1 MLSFKTFA
9 TAGKNLHLEH
19 LEDQIIDKGA
29 EGGKQ
34 AVAFLKSIRNMLEG
48 NSRTSVNVTVKWDG
62 APAVFVGTNPENGK
76 FFVGT
81 KSVFNKNPKINY
93 SISDIQKNHSGG
105 VVDKLIVS
113 FNELK
118 RVFKSNIILQGD
130 LLFTKSDLKN
140 AVIDGQRMI
149 SFTPNTITYA
159 VPEDSKLGKQISRAS
174 MGIVF
179 HTSYTGNK
187 MSDLS
192 ANFGYSLTGSTG
204 RVFMASAKFTDTSG
218 SSNFNVNELATFDS
232 IIRMAEGSLSKGN
245 TVLNMLQERAT
256 DPISVAYRLK
266 VFFNYYIRNHKGDS
280 YDKVKTLVSMFED
293 YFKNSLQGEIDKRK
307 TPKGQEKFKQ
317 AQEQGN
323 KFIKDNKTALYF
335 AIASHISLQRAKIF
349 LLQKMNQIQ
358 SIGSFIKT
366 PDGFRVTAPEGF
378 VALSSKGAV
387 KLVDRLEFSKANFTI
402 AKDWVKGWSI
412 KS

>member
-34 AVAFLKSIRNMLEG
+34 AVAFLKSIRNMLDG

-62 APAVFVGTNPENGK
+62 APAVFCGHNPENNK

-93 SISDIQKNHSGG
+93 SISDIKRNHSGG
-105 VVDKLIVS
+105 VVDKLVAS

-118 RVFKSNIILQGD
+118 RVFKPGIILQGD
-130 LLFTKSDLKN
+130 LLFTKSDLRS

-159 VPEDSKLGKQISRAS
+159 VPEDSKLGKQISKS
-174 MGIVF
+174 SIGIVF

-187 MSDLS
+187 MSELS
-192 ANFGYSLTGSTG
+192 ANFGYSMTGSTG

-218 SSNFNVNELATFDS
+218 SSNFNTSELASFDN
-232 IIRMAEGSLSKGN
+232 IIKMAEGSLSKGN
-245 TVLNMLQERAT
+245 AVLNMLQDRAT
-256 DPISVAYRLK
+256 DPLSVAYRLK
-266 VFFNYYIRNHKGDS
+266 VFFNYYIRNHTGDG
-280 YDKVKTLVSMFED
+280 YDKVKTLVTMFED
-293 YFKNSLQGEIDKRK
+293 YFENSLQGEVDKRK
-307 TPKGQEKFKQ
+307 TPAGQKKFKQ
-317 AQEQGN
+317 AREEGK

-335 AIASHISLQRAKIF
+335 AIASHMSLQRAKIF

-358 SIGSFIKT
+358 TIGSFIRT

-387 KLVDRLEFSKANFTI
+387 TLVDRLENSKANFTI
-402 AKDWVKGWSI
+402 AKDWVKG
-412 KS
+412 

>member
-34 AVAFLKSIRNMLEG
+34 AVAFLKSIRQMLQG
-48 NSRTSVNVTVKWDG
+48 SSRSSVNVTVKWDG
-62 APAVFVGTNPENGK
+62 APAVVVGSNPENEK

-93 SISDIQKNHSGG
+93 SISDIKKNHSGG
-105 VVDKLIVS
+105 VVDKLIAS

-140 AVIDGQRMI
+140 AVIDGERMI

-159 VPEDSKLGKQISRAS
+159 VPEDSNLGRQIKRANL
-174 MGIVF
+174 GIVF
-179 HTSYTGNK
+179 HTSYTGKK
-187 MSDLS
+187 MSELS
-192 ANFGYSLTGSTG
+192 ANFGYSQSGNIG

-218 SSNFNVNELATFDS
+218 SSNFNAGELATFDN
-232 IIRMAEGSLSKGN
+232 IIRMAEGSLSKGSA
-245 TVLNMLQERAT
+245 VLNMLQERAS
-256 DPISVAYRLK
+256 DPLSVAYRLK
-266 VFFNYYIRNHKGDS
+266 VFFNYYIRNHQGDS
-280 YDKVKTLVSMFED
+280 YDKVKTLVSMFKE
-293 YFKNSLQGEIDKRK
+293 YFENSLQGEVDKRK
-307 TPKGQEKFKQ
+307 TPAGQEKFKQ
-317 AQEQGN
+317 ALKGGRD
-323 KFIKDNKTALYF
+323 FIKKNDRAIYF

-378 VALSSKGAV
+378 VALSSRGAV

-402 AKDWVKGWSI
+402 AKDWVKG
-412 KS
+412 